1 MKYWKPILIAIL
13 FVLAIAAAWYSGYKS
28 TLFQTHS
35 EENTQVLLNRI
46 EKVMKLVAVEGHFS
60 EVYNYKDYQSL
71 NWEMFTKKALIR
83 INAKASVGYDF
94 EKLKLNIDSRDKT
107 ITIEDFPAA
116 EVLSI
121 DHDLDYY
128 DISQGTFNKF
138 KSEDYNEINR
148 RAKEYIRKAA
158 ETGDLM
164 QSAEEQKEELINTLR
179 LLLKGMGWTLVEKK
193 DNLLG

>member
-1 MKYWKPILIAIL
+1 MKYWKPIL
-13 FVLAIAAAWYSGYKS
+13 LAIIFLLAVGAAWYSGYKS
-28 TLFQTHS
+28 TLFEKHT

-60 EVYNYKDYQSL
+60 EVYNYKDYQNF
-71 NWEMFTKKALIR
+71 NWDMFTKKALIR

-94 EKLKLNIDSRDKT
+94 EKMKLHIDSKT
-107 ITIEDFPAA
+107 KSITIEEFPAA

-148 RAKEYIRKAA
+148 RAKNYIRKAA
-158 ETGDLM
+158 EEGELI

-179 LLLKGMGWTLVEKK
+179 LLLQGMGWTLVLEEERV
-193 DNLLG
+193 LG